1 MKYVKMA
8 HLYELCNNTYNR
20 FSRIH
25 VDTKEYGLVRITKQP
40 VLNSKDFKYTGEYY
54 YEIRFVDA
62 STEIKEKLA
71 KMDSRIKGVEEKH
84 SKPYVTLSVNDFM
97 SFIRKY
103 L

>member
-8 HLYELCNNTYNR
+8 HLYELGNNTYNR

-25 VDTKEYGLVRITKQP
+25 VDTEEYGPVRITKQP
-40 VLNSKDFKYTGEYY
+40 VLNSKDFKYTGEYL

-71 KMDSRIKGVEEKH
+71 KMGSRIKGVEEKH
-84 SKPYVTLSVNDFM
+84 SKPYVTLSVDDFM
-97 SFIRKY
+97 NFIKKY